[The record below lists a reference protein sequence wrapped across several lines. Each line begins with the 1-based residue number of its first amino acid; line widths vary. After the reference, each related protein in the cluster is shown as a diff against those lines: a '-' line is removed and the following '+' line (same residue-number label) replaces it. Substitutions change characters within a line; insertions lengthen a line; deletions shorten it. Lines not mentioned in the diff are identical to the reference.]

1 MHQQPIEDVVAE
13 TGKTID
19 APPPEILETD
29 LGLSPEEAEQIRRDH
44 LLKRFWISAKG
55 FWGAAGGRLAWVLTG
70 GLLVLIILQLSFQY
84 GINLW
89 NRAIF
94 DAIERKDAAAVLHL
108 TAVFFPLAIGSVL
121 LGVIQVYTRMGI
133 QRRWRAWLTGSVIS
147 RWLKNGRYYQL
158 NLVSG
163 DHQNPEYRIAE
174 DLRVATDAPI
184 DFATGVTSAFLSATT
199 FIIVLW
205 TIGGALTL
213 TVAGGTVTIPGFL
226 VVAAVL
232 YAAIASGSMVVIG
245 RNFVAISESKNQ
257 TEAEYR
263 YALMRVRE
271 NGESIALLGGEEEER
286 SGIDRSFGK
295 VLKEWALL
303 CGQHMR
309 TTIVS
314 QGSSLIAPVIPILL
328 CAPKFLE
335 GSMTLGQ
342 VMQAASAFTIVQS
355 AFGWLVDNY
364 PRLAEWNAGAR
375 RIASLMM
382 SLDGLE
388 RAETGEGLNR
398 IKRGETEGNT
408 MLRLNDLSVTLDDGT
423 AVVGEA
429 EILIEPGERVLVS
442 GESGTGKST
451 LVRAIAGLWP
461 WGGGSVD
468 FHADRRLFMLP
479 QKPYVPSGTLRRAAT
494 YPAAAED
501 WSIEQ
506 IGEALDKVGLGHLKE
521 RIEEE
526 EAPWDQTLSGGE
538 KQRLAFA
545 RLFLHRP
552 DIIVLD
558 EATSALDGRS
568 QDKLME
574 LLNEELKD
582 ATVVSVAHRA
592 ELEAFHSRKI
602 TLERRKGGARFVS
615 DIDLIP
621 LDGRRRLLGRWLRKT
636 KAPPLRQV
644 A

>member
-1 MHQQPIEDVVAE
+1 MNRQPIEDVVAE

-29 LGLSPEEAEQIRRDH
+29 PGLSPEEAEQIRRH
-44 LLKRFWISAKG
+44 YLLKRFWISAKG

-70 GLLVLIILQLSFQY
+70 GLLVLIFLQLSFQY

-94 DAIERKDAAAVLHL
+94 DAIEKRDAAVVLHL

-133 QRRWRAWLTGSVIS
+133 QRRWRAWLTSSVIS

-174 DLRVATDAPI
+174 DMRVATDAPI

-213 TVAGGTVTIPGFL
+213 TIAGATVTIPGFL

-295 VLKEWALL
+295 VLKQWALL

-398 IKRGETEGNT
+398 IKRGETEGNA

-423 AVVGEA
+423 AVVGET
-429 EILIEPGERVLVS
+429 EILIEPGERVLVA

-451 LVRAIAGLWP
+451 LVRA
-461 WGGGSVD
+461 
-468 FHADRRLFMLP
+468 HCR
-479 QKPYVPSGTLRRAAT
+479 TLA
-494 YPAAAED
+494 
-501 WSIEQ
+501 
-506 IGEALDKVGLGHLKE
+506 
-521 RIEEE
+521 
-526 EAPWDQTLSGGE
+526 
-538 KQRLAFA
+538 
-545 RLFLHRP
+545 
-552 DIIVLD
+552 
-558 EATSALDGRS
+558 
-568 QDKLME
+568 M
-574 LLNEELKD
+574 
-582 ATVVSVAHRA
+582 
-592 ELEAFHSRKI
+592 
-602 TLERRKGGARFVS
+602 
-615 DIDLIP
+615 
-621 LDGRRRLLGRWLRKT
+621 GRR
-636 KAPPLRQV
+636 QH
-644 A
+644 